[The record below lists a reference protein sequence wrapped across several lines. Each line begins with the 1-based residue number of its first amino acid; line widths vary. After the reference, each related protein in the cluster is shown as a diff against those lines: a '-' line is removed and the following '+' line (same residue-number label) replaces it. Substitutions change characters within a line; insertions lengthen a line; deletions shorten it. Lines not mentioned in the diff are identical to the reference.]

1 MILAS
6 IQTGVQLYDGF
17 TGPLTNIVNA
27 LNLTVSAFEDMQ
39 RASGNDIDTRSIEGA
54 REAADRATM
63 AVQGLSEELNNVGGS
78 GAVPAIPEIP
88 PMQVPLTWK
97 TDTMPVFQNT
107 GIERFEAEVQSANNM
122 LGSLYS
128 TQSRINAQAAKSNIL
143 PPQALQDL
151 QSIQGR
157 IGTIQT
163 RINEIA
169 SNPVDMGTDEANAE
183 LEQLR
188 GHLDQALAAQEA
200 LNNAVADM
208 DVGRAN
214 EAYLWLSQTIGG
226 SERYIRD
233 NTGEQEKFNQKVSQG
248 NTEANT
254 LMRTIGSMAAAYASV
269 QSISKALGLSDQ
281 LTSTTARL
289 NMMNDGL
296 QTTKE
301 LQGMIFQSAE
311 RVRGSYQSTADAV
324 SKLGLMAGDAF
335 SNSGEI
341 VAFMEQINKQFAIAG
356 TEAAG
361 IDAAM
366 LQLSQAMGSGVL
378 RGEEYNSILEQ
389 APNII
394 QSIADYLE
402 VPKGQLKDMA
412 AEGKITADVVKNAM
426 FAAADET
433 NARFESM
440 PQTFAQIATSI
451 QNNALMSFQPVLEQ
465 LNDLANS
472 DRFQQFADNAIS
484 AITTV
489 ADAVLQAF
497 NLLMTFAN
505 FVVDNWS
512 WISPI
517 VYGVAAAF
525 IAYQVATLAAAAA
538 QAILNGE
545 LAMSPMMTYALIIGA
560 VVAAVML
567 LTEVFGYLGDA
578 IMVVSAAVFVLNLA
592 LNANPIIAIASA
604 IMFVIGLF
612 VKWAETVGG
621 FRIVWLMVVDAV
633 LTAWDWLKIGF
644 FTGVFFV
651 QDMLDS
657 MSLSFSIA
665 GAQISGFMGDMK
677 VNVLTILQNM
687 VNGAIDLINAFINA
701 VSSIP
706 GVSID
711 PIAHVTFATT
721 AALENMASKIGTGAG
736 LGMKAGLTAANKAG
750 RAGTLAD
757 MKAQANA
764 DHAARQMNI
773 SISQMTNTMKS
784 GMEALVSNAQGAM
797 SPYSNMSA
805 GGGAAAA
812 GGMTPEGLDGSGTGG
827 GVGDIAGNT
836 ADQLEISEEEL
847 KYLRDIAERDAIN
860 RFTTAEITIEQTNNN
875 TINNDTDLDG
885 IVDKVVDGVNEA
897 IEIATEGDH
906 S

>member
-1 MILAS
+1 MAS

-39 RASGNDIDTRSIEGA
+39 RASGNDIDIRSIEGA

-63 AVQGLSEELNNVGGS
+63 AIQGLSEELNNMGGS
-78 GAVPAIPEIP
+78 GVAPTIPEIP
-88 PMQVPLTWK
+88 PVQVPLTWK

-128 TQSRINAQAAKSNIL
+128 MQTRINNQAAKSNIF
-143 PPQALQDL
+143 PPEALQDL
-151 QSIQGR
+151 QAMQGR
-157 IGTIQT
+157 IGAIQT
-163 RINEIA
+163 RINEIT
-169 SNPVDMGTDEANAE
+169 SNPVDMGTDEANAK

-200 LNNAVADM
+200 LNDAVADM

-214 EAYLWLSQTIGG
+214 EAYLRLSQTIGG
-226 SERYIRD
+226 TERYIRD

-248 NTEANT
+248 NTEAGS
-254 LMRTIGSMAAAYASV
+254 LLRTIGSMAAAYASV
-269 QSISKALGLSDQ
+269 QTISKALGLSDQ

-311 RVRGSYQSTADAV
+311 RARGSYQSTADAV

-335 SNSGEI
+335 SSSGEI

-394 QSIADYLE
+394 QAIADYLE

-412 AEGKITADVVKNAM
+412 AEGQITADVVKNAM

-451 QNNALMSFQPVLEQ
+451 QNNALMAFQPVLEQ
-465 LNDLANS
+465 LNELANS
-472 DRFQQFADNAIS
+472 DKFQQFADNAIS

-489 ADAVLQAF
+489 ADIVLQAF

-538 QAILNGE
+538 QAILNGT

-567 LTEVFGYLGDA
+567 LTEVFGSLGDA

-687 VNGAIDLINAFINA
+687 VNGAIDLINGFINA
-701 VSSIP
+701 VNNIP
-706 GVSID
+706 GVSI
-711 PIAHVTFATT
+711 PAIQHVTFAAT
-721 AALENMASKIGTGAG
+721 AALENTLSKISSGAA
-736 LGMKAGLTAANKAG
+736 LGAKVGQVAANKAG

-773 SISQMTNTMKS
+773 SISQITSTMKN
-784 GMEALVSNAQGAM
+784 GMDALVNNAQGAM

-805 GGGAAAA
+805 GGGVAAA

-875 TINNDTDLDG
+875 TINNDADLDG

>member
-1 MILAS
+1 MAS
-6 IQTGVQLYDGF
+6 IQTGVELYDGF
-17 TGPLTNIVNA
+17 TGPLTSIVNA

-39 RASGNDIDTRSIEGA
+39 RASGNEIDTRTMDNLRDSIA
-54 REAADRATM
+54 RAEMAA
-63 AVQGLSEELNNVGGS
+63 QSFNEELNNLGGS
-78 GAVPAIPEIP
+78 APAVPEIP
-88 PMQVPLTWK
+88 PVEVPLTWK

-128 TQSRINAQAAKSNIL
+128 TQTRINNQAAKSNIF
-143 PPQALQDL
+143 PPDALQDL
-151 QSIQGR
+151 QAMQGR
-157 IGTIQT
+157 IGAIQT
-163 RINEIA
+163 RINEIT
-169 SNPVDMGTDEANAE
+169 SNPIDIGTDETNAE

-188 GHLDQALAAQEA
+188 GHLNQALAAQEA
-200 LNNAVADM
+200 LNDAVGDM
-208 DVGRAN
+208 DVSRAN
-214 EAYLWLSQTIGG
+214 EAYLRLSQTIGG
-226 SERYIRD
+226 TERYIRD

-248 NTEANT
+248 NTEAGS

-269 QSISKALGLSDQ
+269 QTVSKALGLSDQ

-296 QTTKE
+296 QTTKD

-311 RVRGSYQSTADAV
+311 RARGSYQATADAV

-335 SNSGEI
+335 GSSEEI
-341 VAFMEQINKQFAIAG
+341 VAFMEQINKKFAIAG

-378 RGEEYNSILEQ
+378 RGEEFNSILEQ

-394 QSIADYLE
+394 QSIADYLD
-402 VPKGQLKDMA
+402 VPKGQLKDLA
-412 AEGKITADVVKNAM
+412 AEGQITADIVKNAM

-433 NARFESM
+433 NAQFESM
-440 PQTFAQIATSI
+440 PQTFAQVATSI
-451 QNNALMSFQPVLEQ
+451 QNNALMAFQPVLEQ
-465 LNDLANS
+465 LNELANS
-472 DRFQQFADNAIS
+472 DRFQQFADNAIA

-489 ADAVLQAF
+489 ADIVLQAF
-497 NLLMTFAN
+497 NLLVMFAN
-505 FVVDNWS
+505 FVADNWS

-525 IAYQVATLAAAAA
+525 IAYQVAALAAAAA
-538 QAILNGE
+538 QAILNGA
-545 LAMSPMMTYALIIGA
+545 LAMSPMMYYALIIGA
-560 VVAAVML
+560 VVAVML
-567 LTEVFGYLGDA
+567 LTEVFGSLGDA

-665 GAQISGFMGDMK
+665 GAQISGFIGDMR

-687 VNGAIDLINAFINA
+687 VNGAIDLINGFISA
-701 VSSIP
+701 VNNIP
-706 GVSID
+706 GVSI
-711 PIAHVTFATT
+711 PAIQHVTFAAT
-721 AALENMASKIGTGAG
+721 AALENTLSKISSGAALGAKTGQVA
-736 LGMKAGLTAANKAG
+736 LNKGG

-773 SISQMTNTMKS
+773 TISQMTNSMKS
-784 GMEALVSNAQGAM
+784 GMEALINNAQGAI
-797 SPYSNMSA
+797 SPYSNMSV
-805 GGGAAAA
+805 GGGAAA

-875 TINNDTDLDG
+875 TINNDADLDG

-897 IEIATEGDH
+897 IEIATEGEH